1 MKEQRQNK
9 GELLLKGP
17 GKEKLM
23 ACAKSFEGLSRS
35 FYYLPDRRP
44 EECRIQDSSCERMV
58 TRSDIIWHNRLS
70 ESRLMVADQLMEVS
84 KIMEDMAEEIG
95 RIGEISSKKEDRI
108 KRAFKKEGLTADDI
122 LIVENRDRH
131 LEIYMNIK
139 ADWGNRMASKDAAA
153 ILSSVIKVDMI
164 PSLRAK
170 TMIDSEYTPICFE
183 EEPAYQVLTGYAR
196 MVKDGE
202 TESGDS
208 FSFARPDRGHLL
220 MSLSDGMGSGPA
232 AAYESRTSIE
242 LLEQFMEAGFSTD
255 AAAVMING
263 AMIGRSEEK
272 IITTLDVCRFDLYRG
287 YLAYLKAGAAST
299 FIRRRDGVE
308 ILTSEN
314 LPLGIFHESDFD
326 KGAKKLYDENI
337 VVMITDGVLDRLGGN
352 RPEERL
358 ARILMQTENHNPK
371 EIADRLLRYV
381 TLSSDQPVRDDMTIL
396 ATGIWRN

>member
-17 GKEKLM
+17 GREKLM

-44 EECRIQDSSCERMV
+44 EECRMQDSPYERMA

-95 RIGEISSKKEDRI
+95 RIEEVSAKKEDRI

-122 LIVENRDRH
+122 LVVENKDRR
-131 LEIYMNIK
+131 LEIYMNVK
-139 ADWGNRMASKDAAA
+139 ADWGSRMASKDAAA
-153 ILSSVIKVDMI
+153 ILSTAVKADMI
-164 PSLRAK
+164 PSLHAK
-170 TMIDSEYTPICFE
+170 TVIDGEYAAMCFE
-183 EEPAYQVLTGYAR
+183 EEPAFQALTGYAK

-202 TESGDS
+202 SESGDS
-208 FSFARPDRGHLL
+208 FSFARLNRGHLL

-242 LLEQFMEAGFSTD
+242 LLEQFTEAGFSTD
-255 AAAVMING
+255 AAAAMING
-263 AMIGRSEEK
+263 AMIGRSEER
-272 IITTLDVCRFDLYRG
+272 IITTLDVCRFDLYGG
-287 YLAYLKAGAAST
+287 YISYLKAGAAST
-299 FIRRRDGVE
+299 FIRRKDGVE

-326 KGAKKLYDENI
+326 KGIKKLYDENV
-337 VVMITDGVLDRLGGN
+337 VVMITDGVLERLGG
-352 RPEERL
+352 RAPEERL
-358 ARILMQTENHNPK
+358 ARILMQTQSCNPK
-371 EIADRLLRYV
+371 EIADRLLRYAA
-381 TLSSDQPVRDDMTIL
+381 LSSAQPIRDDMTVL
-396 ATGIWRN
+396 VTGIWRN